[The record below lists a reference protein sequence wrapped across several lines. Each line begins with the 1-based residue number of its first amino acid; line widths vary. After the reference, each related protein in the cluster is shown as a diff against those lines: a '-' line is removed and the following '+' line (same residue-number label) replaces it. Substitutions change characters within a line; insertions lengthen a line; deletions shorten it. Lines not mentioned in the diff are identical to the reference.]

1 MKLATLFLS
10 SLLLSG
16 ISLVPAQAHVQ
27 SANTVKLACL
37 DGRCDKDIKQ
47 LHYLARYGSLEA
59 ATLLSMIYATGD
71 GRKAD
76 PKRALQMLNRA
87 VNRRHPPALFLLSE
101 WYRQG
106 FVVEADPAK
115 AAELLQSAV
124 KAGYAPALYKTAL
137 PKLANSDPAIQREGL
152 TLLQAA
158 SEKQLLDAV
167 FLLARLQ
174 LSGEIAK
181 QDISAAANLFKQ
193 LVRVGH
199 QESRPY
205 LQQSIALLAKQADS
219 IEQVAELQKAYD
231 IEVMVAELQEAYDI
245 EVIQVIGRDFRT
257 ESMLSNM
264 VHQLKRTGLY
274 VHGSMF
280 RIRGQQCNASTGCV
294 SISPRAGD
302 RDLNQMLT
310 NSL

>member
-71 GRKAD
+71 GREAD

-137 PKLANSDPAIQREGL
+137 PKLASPDPAIQQEGL

-174 LSGEIAK
+174 LTGEIAN
-181 QDISAAANLFKQ
+181 QDISGAANLFKQ

-199 QESRPY
+199 HESRPY
-205 LQQSIALLAKQADS
+205 LQQSIALLSKQPDN
-219 IEQVAELQKAYD
+219 IEQL
-231 IEVMVAELQEAYDI
+231 AELQEAYDI
-245 EVIQVIGRDFRT
+245 EVIQVIGRDFKT